1 MAPGYENNYIEAVR
15 LKQAGE
21 GKRQKKPSVGFP
33 VIAGRLFLVYDR
45 TENRKK
51 REKEYGDCYENRNG
65 I

>member
-21 GKRQKKPSVGFP
+21 GKRQKKPSVGCA
-33 VIAGRLFLVYDR
+33 VSGGRLFLVDDR
-45 TENRKK
+45 TEERKK